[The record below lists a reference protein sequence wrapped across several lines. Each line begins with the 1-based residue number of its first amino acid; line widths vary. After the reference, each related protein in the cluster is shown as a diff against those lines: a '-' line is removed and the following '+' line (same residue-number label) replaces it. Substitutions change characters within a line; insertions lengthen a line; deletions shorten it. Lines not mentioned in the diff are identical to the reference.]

1 MNPLNHV
8 AIIMDGNGRWGLK
21 HKNSRNAGHKAG
33 LNTVESII
41 KQSIKNKIKYL
52 TLFAFSTENW
62 KRPKKEINYLF
73 NLLENFLINT
83 LNDFHKQNIKLK
95 IIGSKNFSKKLNL
108 LLNLAEKKT
117 SKNSKIQIN
126 LALNYGA
133 KLELISAIKKLQKN
147 KGKINEKN
155 IEKFLY
161 TKNIPDPDLMIRTGN
176 TKRLSNFL
184 LWQLAYSEIFF
195 EKKMWPDFN
204 DKDYLKI
211 IKDCLVA
218 SSIFYMKL
226 GPYKIIKKKF

>member
-1 MNPLNHV
+1 MNLLNHV

-62 KRPKKEINYLF
+62 KRPKKEVNYLF
-73 NLLENFLINT
+73 NLLEDFLTDKIDD
-83 LNDFHKQNIKLK
+83 LHKQNIKLK

-133 KLELISAIKKLQKN
+133 KFELISAIKKLQKN
-147 KGKINEKN
+147 KDKINEKN

-204 DKDYLKI
+204 DKDFQKI
-211 IKDCLVA
+211 IKE
-218 SSIFYMKL
+218 
-226 GPYKIIKKKF
+226 YKNLKRNFGKI